1 MCLNF
6 SVLFLSVRTLIS
18 LAIGLYLENSGVT
31 LLQGFFYEVLCFS
44 CVDRRQREKK
54 LDRIRDK
61 KKKAECLLF
70 WDTAVGEG

>member
-44 CVDRRQREKK
+44 CVDRRHRKK
-54 LDRIRDK
+54 NGQDK
-61 KKKAECLLF
+61 GQKKAECLLF